1 MHLFRPFLGLV
12 LVLCLGLMGLPQGAI
27 AASSAAIRAY
37 DDVEA
42 TTKNFAGQQL
52 IQAEFA
58 NAQLDGANFSG
69 ADLRGAVFNGS
80 TLKGANLQGADLT
93 DSIAYLSNFA
103 GADLSNA
110 VLTSAMLLKSSFKG
124 ATVAGADFTFAMLD
138 RDQVLQLCQI
148 ADGVNP
154 VTGADTRESLGCK

>member
-1 MHLFRPFLGLV
+1 MRLFRALLGLV
-12 LVLCLGLMGLPQGAI
+12 LGLWVGLMGLPQGAI

-58 NAQLDGANFSG
+58 NAQLAGADFSG

-80 TLKGANLQGADLT
+80 NLTGANLRGIDMT
-93 DSIAYLSNFA
+93 DGIAYLSNFA

-110 VLTSAMLLKSSFKG
+110 VLTSAMLLKSNFKG
-124 ATVAGADFTFAMLD
+124 AKIDGADFTFAMLD
-138 RDQVLQLCQI
+138 REQVLHLCKT
-148 ADGVNP
+148 ATGVNP
-154 VTGADTRESLGCK
+154 VTGVDTRESLGCK